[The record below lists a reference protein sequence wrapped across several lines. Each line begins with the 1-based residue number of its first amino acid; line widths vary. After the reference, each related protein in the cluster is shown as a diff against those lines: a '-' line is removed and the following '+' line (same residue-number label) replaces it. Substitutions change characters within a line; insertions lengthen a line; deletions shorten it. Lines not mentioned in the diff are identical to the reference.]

1 MTFEHRSEGRERIR
15 GSEPCRYLGKKSK
28 QKKENVQKPWG
39 RNKLRHVGGIVRRP
53 VWLKGTDE
61 GKVLGSGVSE

>member
-1 MTFEHRSEGRERIR
+1 MSHADIW
-15 GSEPCRYLGKKSK
+15 GKKSK

>member
-1 MTFEHRSEGRERIR
+1 MTFEHRSEGRERMR
-15 GSEPCRYLGKKSK
+15 GSEPCSIWGKKSK

-39 RNKLRHVGGIVRRP
+39 SNKLKRVGGIVRRP
-53 VWLKGTDE
+53 VWLKGMDE